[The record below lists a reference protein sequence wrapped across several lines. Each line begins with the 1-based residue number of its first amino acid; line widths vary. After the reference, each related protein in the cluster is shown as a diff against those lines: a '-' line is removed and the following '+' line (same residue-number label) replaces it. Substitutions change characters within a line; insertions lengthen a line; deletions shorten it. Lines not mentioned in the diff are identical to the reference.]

1 MNSKFWSRK
10 VCSSTCASGSRV
22 PTYDMD
28 LDPLFL
34 SKFSSPRTRNMAT
47 SETRDADAKHKMNKF
62 PYTGPAAQLWLLPTT
77 HIPQNNQNSF
87 VQPHTHTHSYTPAL
101 CFVHNK
107 DLQKNNSV
115 CGLIRPN
122 TTHSPPERSST
133 CAHTATAIAWP
144 SADHIDFCMNACIWF
159 AWSQHS
165 LFPANNNNITFGVDG
180 RYVASA
186 RREELNVLHFGGG
199 DRWQADTNRQTESS

>member
-10 VCSSTCASGSRV
+10 VCSSTCASGSRM

-34 SKFSSPRTRNMAT
+34 SSSVHLEP
-47 SETRDADAKHKMNKF
+47 EI
-62 PYTGPAAQLWLLPTT
+62 WLHLRPEMQM
-77 HIPQNNQNSF
+77 QNIKWINF
-87 VQPHTHTHSYTPAL
+87 HTLGQQHS
-101 CFVHNK
+101 FVHNK

-180 RYVASA
+180 RYVVSA